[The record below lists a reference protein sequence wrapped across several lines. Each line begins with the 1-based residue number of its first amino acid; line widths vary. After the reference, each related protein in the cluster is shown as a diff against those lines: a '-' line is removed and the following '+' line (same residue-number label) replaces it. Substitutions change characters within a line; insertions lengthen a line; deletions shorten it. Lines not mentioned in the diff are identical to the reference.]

1 MRTHLYTSSTHP
13 ARLFCWYFPTRSP
26 NPALETP
33 QGNCQMDPTHGHT
46 HIVMCTLFAHDC
58 TSSAHQSREP
68 VSDTDSFSV
77 QSPVRALT
85 GANVLCVRATPLLG
99 VARTHARTQ
108 LAQSNRNV
116 N

>member
-1 MRTHLYTSSTHP
+1 
-13 ARLFCWYFPTRSP
+13 
-26 NPALETP
+26 
-33 QGNCQMDPTHGHT
+33 MDPTHGHT

-108 LAQSNRNV
+108 LTQRNRNV